1 MVEPSK
7 DSEVLRWALL
17 PLRLVVGYG
26 FLVHGLAKWSRG
38 PDGFAKLLAQIGIP
52 FPTASAW
59 LVTGVEIS
67 GGIALLLGI
76 FVAIVSVPLAA
87 TMLVAMFTVHLRY
100 GFSSITTIGLTP
112 DGPLFGPPGYEI
124 NLLYVASLVALALL
138 GPGAM
143 SLRPPD

>member
-1 MVEPSK
+1 MIDVWN
-7 DSEVLRWALL
+7 DSRVLRWALL
-17 PLRLVVGYG
+17 PLRFVVGYG

-38 PDGFAKLLAQIGIP
+38 PAGFAKLLAQIGIP

-67 GGIALLLGI
+67 GGIALLLGT

-87 TMLVAMFTVHLRY
+87 TMLVAMFTVHIRY
-100 GFSSITTIGLTP
+100 GSTIGLTP